1 MLTVVP
7 SPLDSIGGRWTIEHL
22 RSHSFRVD
30 LLLRLGCRM
39 RLEVAPILCHPY
51 SPHCVVECDVLS
63 DSPVPVCTDVA
74 GAAEEGAIA
83 VGLFVVHTIDF

>member
-1 MLTVVP
+1 
-7 SPLDSIGGRWTIEHL
+7 
-22 RSHSFRVD
+22 
-30 LLLRLGCRM
+30 M

-63 DSPVPVCTDVA
+63 DSPVPVCADVA

-83 VGLFVVHTIDF
+83 VGLFVIHTIGF